1 MTNDLRLLVFD
12 ALDTVVDGG
21 AGLDIAQ
28 VVGGT
33 LGSQGVTLNL
43 SQSNIEIAVGGDGN
57 DVFIGGGRSTV
68 FIRGGAGDDIIIG
81 GAANDVLSGE
91 DGADLIDGGA
101 GNDLIRGHRGQDQL
115 LGGAGDDILDGGL
128 EDDSLSGGTGN
139 DVLIGG
145 RGDDRI
151 DGGDGIDVAQ
161 YSGSYADYRITKV
174 SDANGVN
181 TFRVV
186 DTRTG
191 QDGADTLTNI
201 EKLSFRDV
209 SRVDLTLGSHASK
222 RTRNGFCG
230 GSKSILRRK
239 TAYKPIDTGVSS

>member
-28 VVGGT
+28 VVG
-33 LGSQGVTLNL
+33 SQGVTLNL
-43 SQSNIEIAVGGDGN
+43 GQSNIEIAV
-57 DVFIGGGRSTV
+57 
-68 FIRGGAGDDIIIG
+68 
-81 GAANDVLSGE
+81 GE

-181 TFRVV
+181 TFR
-186 DTRTG
+186 
-191 QDGADTLTNI
+191 
-201 EKLSFRDV
+201 
-209 SRVDLTLGSHASK
+209 ASLIF
-222 RTRNGFCG
+222 TAQIQPANDQNW
-230 GSKSILRRK
+230 SKQ
-239 TAYKPIDTGVSS
+239 A